1 MPEVP
6 KKVVPAKKIP
16 EPVPKKV
23 EPPTPPVAKGTL
35 TNIEKES
42 LWQQHDLF
50 LCCANDRAKQTTSP
64 FFSPPSMLEL
74 Y

>member
-23 EPPTPPVAKGTL
+23 EPPPPPVAKGTL
-35 TNIEKES
+35 TNIEKEL

-50 LCCANDRAKQTTSP
+50 FCYTNEMAKQTTSL
-64 FFSPPSMLEL
+64 FLS
-74 Y
+74 YQVY